1 MEAGIRI
8 RQLREKIL
16 KRILKNGFER
26 CDFSCAVRFGSGK
39 RTAPAVPEDLGL
51 GSTRLHRT
59 IRLGLG
65 RARLQPCR
73 KDSNIS
79 RASAPEASP
88 SLDNLKHRV
97 YHCRRAALQ
106 RHRTL
111 GGATLPALR

>member
-65 RARLQPCR
+65 RAGLQPLR
-73 KDSNIS
+73 LRLHSIIS
-79 RASAPEASP
+79 STACTTVEERRFSATGLWVAQRFQRCDEEPE
-88 SLDNLKHRV
+88 K
-97 YHCRRAALQ
+97 
-106 RHRTL
+106 
-111 GGATLPALR
+111 